1 MTPVTNTQASARP
14 ARGALPQTLSSPPRA
29 LVPLG
34 KTSPKRP
41 PRGGAG
47 RALAGGAG
55 PVPQGSHA
63 P

>member
-1 MTPVTNTQASARP
+1 MTPVTKTQAGARP
-14 ARGALPQTLSSPPRA
+14 ARGALPQRLSSLPRA
-29 LVPLG
+29 PVPVG

-55 PVPQGSHA
+55 PVPRGSDA

>member
-1 MTPVTNTQASARP
+1 MMPVTKTEAGARP

-34 KTSPKRP
+34 KTSPERP
-41 PRGGAG
+41 PRGAAG